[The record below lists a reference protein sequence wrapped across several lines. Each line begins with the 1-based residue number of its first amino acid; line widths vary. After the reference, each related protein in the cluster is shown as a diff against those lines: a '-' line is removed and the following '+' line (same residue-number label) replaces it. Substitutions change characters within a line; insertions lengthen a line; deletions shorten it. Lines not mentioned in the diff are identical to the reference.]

1 MRKKWILP
9 IVMALFTLPF
19 FSGAVFAEEAVVY
32 EEGEYKLPF
41 EVKHGTEDKVSAA
54 DGYLTKPA
62 KLTVKDGNNYIQM
75 EITNSSMIKSLT
87 VPSGEVDLISEDVG
101 KDTRIVGFKT
111 DKNLSE
117 PLVMKMHVV
126 VPGIYEANHTA
137 RAFFDVSGVP
147 VYEEKPVEEPTK
159 PEEKPT
165 APAEPEEKP
174 TVPTEPTKPEE
185 KPTVPTEPTKPEEK
199 PAVPTEPEKPEEKPE
214 EKPTAPTKPVETD
227 GDKVENKNPALAP
240 DKAFTINYVSESSS
254 VNRQFKN
261 PATLLY
267 KDGVKYIQ
275 ITGTGGQYFDSLTVN
290 GEEVTWGEINADGA
304 FTVQFKIEN
313 SPSKVLNLAMII
325 NTGRNI
331 MEHKDIGLSFDES
344 TKKAADINSYTL
356 LSVNNDSEE
365 EVEVPAEP
373 IKPAKPSKPEQPI
386 VNDGDKNKDKNSA
399 QTPDKAYKINFVSK
413 SGSVNKQFNN
423 PAVLLYKN
431 GEKYIQM
438 TGTGGQYIES
448 LTINGTEVT
457 WGKKNADG
465 TFTFEFKVDGSLS
478 DVLNFGMRINT
489 GFSIMEHEDIDL
501 SFDESTQKAAN
512 IKDYTLLTVINDPKE
527 EGKVPPKA
535 EKPSKGEEV
544 VNKEKPADKDPK
556 TQNTPAKKDQLVPD
570 KAYKIGFVIKHE
582 TEDKPSAADSFFKGP
597 AILLY
602 KNGEKY
608 IQVTVTNS
616 QFIDSLT
623 TKHGDMVLVKD
634 NGDGSMVVQFKVDG
648 KISDVIDLNM
658 IITVPGVY
666 EGAKHIARLFLDESS
681 MKEIDAS
688 DYLLA
693 ASSNGN
699 GPSAEGEPDKDIPLP
714 GAKDNTPKTNNNDT
728 NNNKNT
734 KNDPTIEKPKFGS
747 NGANKSI
754 IETVIAGKE
763 KNPQTGDTTNIL
775 LYVLL
780 LIGSAIPLAVMAKRR
795 FAKVA

>member
-19 FSGAVFAEEAVVY
+19 FSGAVFAEEKVVY
-32 EEGEYKLPF
+32 VDGEYPITAKAINADTGGKSGAAGFLEEDATLNIVDGEAKLTITVLHNEMAEISGLQIEGVQP
-41 EVKHGTEDKVSAA
+41 EVKQGEAEKYLTFKLATLKKELNAQVQYVVPMAGIDHDVPLKFVLEGIDKIPVVVEEPVKPEEKPAEPA
-54 DGYLTKPA
+54 KPTKPEEKPAEPTKPA
-62 KLTVKDGNNYIQM
+62 K
-75 EITNSSMIKSLT
+75 
-87 VPSGEVDLISEDVG
+87 P
-101 KDTRIVGFKT
+101 
-111 DKNLSE
+111 
-117 PLVMKMHVV
+117 
-126 VPGIYEANHTA
+126 
-137 RAFFDVSGVP
+137 
-147 VYEEKPVEEPTK
+147 EEKPAEPTKPTKPTK

-165 APAEPEEKP
+165 EPVKPSAPKAIDLTDGFYTINGSFLHLEEEKASSMARYLGSSMFLE
-174 TVPTEPTKPEE
+174 V
-185 KPTVPTEPTKPEEK
+185 VN
-199 PAVPTEPEKPEEKPE
+199 
-214 EKPTAPTKPVETD
+214 
-227 GDKVENKNPALAP
+227 GKVEL
-240 DKAFTINYVSESSS
+240 TVTVSEDET
-254 VNRQFKN
+254 V
-261 PATLLY
+261 TLL
-267 KDGVKYIQ
+267 KVDGKNAVKSKVDGKKRYD
-275 ITGTGGQYFDSLTVN
+275 TYELDSLAT
-290 GEEVTWGEINADGA
+290 
-304 FTVQFKIEN
+304 
-313 SPSKVLNLAMII
+313 VLNGYAEYQAPMGNGKMHYGKADFRISLA
-325 NTGRNI
+325 
-331 MEHKDIGLSFDES
+331 DES
-344 TKKAADINSYTL
+344 IVKTEASAKPGYEK
-356 LSVNNDSEE
+356 
-365 EVEVPAEP
+365 EVEVPA
-373 IKPAKPSKPEQPI
+373 KPETPAQPEKPSKPEQP
-386 VNDGDKNKDKNSA
+386 VKNDGDKDKNKNSA
-399 QTPDKAYKINFVSK
+399 QTPDKAYNINFVSK
-413 SGSVNKQFNN
+413 SGSVNNQFNN

-465 TFTFEFKVDGSLS
+465 TFTFEFKVEGSLS

-714 GAKDNTPKTNNNDT
+714 GAKDNTPKTNNNDA
-728 NNNKNT
+728 NNT

>member
-19 FSGAVFAEEAVVY
+19 FSGAVFAEEKVVY
-32 EEGEYKLPF
+32 VDGEYPITAKAINADTGGKSGAAGFLEEDATLNIVDGKATLTITVLHNEMAEISGLQIEGVQP
-41 EVKHGTEDKVSAA
+41 EVKKGEAEK
-54 DGYLTKPA
+54 YLTF
-62 KLTVKDGNNYIQM
+62 KLATLKKELNAQVQY
-75 EITNSSMIKSLT
+75 
-87 VPSGEVDLISEDVG
+87 
-101 KDTRIVGFKT
+101 
-111 DKNLSE
+111 
-117 PLVMKMHVV
+117 V
-126 VPGIYEANHTA
+126 VPMAGIDH
-137 RAFFDVSGVP
+137 DVPLKFVLEGIDKIP
-147 VYEEKPVEEPTK
+147 VVVEEPIK
-159 PEEKPT
+159 PEEK
-165 APAEPEEKP
+165 
-174 TVPTEPTKPEE
+174 
-185 KPTVPTEPTKPEEK
+185 PTEPTKPEEK
-199 PAVPTEPEKPEEKPE
+199 PAEPTKPTKPEGKPTDPKDPEETPTKPEKPSVPKAIDLTDGFYTIKGSFLHLEEEKASSMARYLGSSMFLE
-214 EKPTAPTKPVETD
+214 VVN
-227 GDKVENKNPALAP
+227 GKVEL
-240 DKAFTINYVSESSS
+240 TVTVSEDET
-254 VNRQFKN
+254 V
-261 PATLLY
+261 TLL
-267 KDGVKYIQ
+267 KVDGKNAVKSKVDGKKRYD
-275 ITGTGGQYFDSLTVN
+275 TYELDSLAT
-290 GEEVTWGEINADGA
+290 
-304 FTVQFKIEN
+304 
-313 SPSKVLNLAMII
+313 VLNGYAEYQAPMGNGKIHYGKADFRISLA
-325 NTGRNI
+325 
-331 MEHKDIGLSFDES
+331 DES
-344 TKKAADINSYTL
+344 IVKTEASAKPGYEKEA
-356 LSVNNDSEE
+356 
-365 EVEVPAEP
+365 EVEVPAKPE
-373 IKPAKPSKPEQPI
+373 KPAQPEKPSKPEQPI
-386 VNDGDKNKDKNSA
+386 VTDGDKDKGKDKNKNSA
-399 QTPDKAYKINFVSK
+399 QTPDKAYKINYVSE
-413 SGSVNKQFNN
+413 SGSVNRQFNN
-423 PAVLLYKN
+423 PAVLLYKD

-465 TFTFEFKVDGSLS
+465 TFTFEFKVEGSLS
-478 DVLNFGMRINT
+478 DVLKFGMRINT
-489 GFSIMEHEDIDL
+489 GFNIMQHDDIGL

-527 EGKVPPKA
+527 EGKVPPKP
-535 EKPSKGEEV
+535 EKPSKGEEL
-544 VNKEKPADKDPK
+544 VNKEKPADKGKNKPK
-556 TQNTPAKKDQLVPD
+556 TPAKKDQLVPD

-714 GAKDNTPKTNNNDT
+714 GAKENPPKTNNNDT

-747 NGANKSI
+747 NGTNKSI